1 MYFNIELNNFFSFL
15 SADALRTRNRFR
27 RQSVAS
33 SGSSAD
39 SPVNSPMSIYDDG
52 NLLLFGYSC
61 ALLSV
66 IFKKSLFCDGFI
78 INIFLFLFLNV
89 YKNCFLLFDKIINVY

>member
-1 MYFNIELNNFFSFL
+1 MTFL
-15 SADALRTRNRFR
+15 SLDALRARNRFR

-39 SPVNSPMSIYDDG
+39 SPVNSPMSVYDDG

-61 ALLSV
+61 ALLLSV
-66 IFKKSLFCDGFI
+66 IFKTSLCCDGFL
-78 INIFLFLFLNV
+78 NIFLFLILNH
-89 YKNCFLLFDKIINVY
+89 YDDCFLFFDEMMIINVY

>member
-1 MYFNIELNNFFSFL
+1 MFFSFL
-15 SADALRTRNRFR
+15 SADALRARNRFR

-66 IFKKSLFCDGFI
+66 IYQKSLFCDGFI
-78 INIFLFLFLNV
+78 INNIFLFLFLNV
-89 YKNCFLLFDKIINVY
+89 YKDCFLFFNKMIINVY